1 VSRFSYNSA
10 IKTCTTTYYAYPKFQ
25 NKSIKPL
32 LNASTKFI
40 VPTILLFFVDAS
52 EDLIMAKDATTSSNP
67 FIVLVQ
73 DEELEKP
80 PLDVN
85 VSQWSHEEELIRRV
99 VRTRVVQ
106 FVWDHRMLLNP
117 HALAIYL

>member
-1 VSRFSYNSA
+1 M
-10 IKTCTTTYYAYPKFQ
+10 
-25 NKSIKPL
+25 
-32 LNASTKFI
+32 NASTKFI